1 MIEEAFFEW
10 SVILTFLERSVYAV
24 NMKIYLFFE
33 SKEALYL
40 DLFLQEVPAMTS
52 CMIAASFGSTDDTR
66 EALVRMMKAIVHEM

>member
-1 MIEEAFFEW
+1 MIEESFL
-10 SVILTFLERSVYAV
+10 SRPVVVTFLEHSVYSV

-52 CMIAASFGSTDDTR
+52 CMIAASFGNTDDTR